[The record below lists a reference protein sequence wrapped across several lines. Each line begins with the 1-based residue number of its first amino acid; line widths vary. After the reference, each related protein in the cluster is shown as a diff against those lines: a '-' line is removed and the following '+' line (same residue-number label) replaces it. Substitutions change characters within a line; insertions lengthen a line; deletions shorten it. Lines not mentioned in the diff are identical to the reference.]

1 MRCVVACRHVSP
13 VERHEGDDVV
23 GGADHTV
30 PERLQP
36 RQHEPCHA
44 QATLQQGVGTGAG
57 AGAGMS

>member
-23 GGADHTV
+23 GGADHAV

-44 QATLQQGVGTGAG
+44 QAGLQQGQGQEYEEEQE
-57 AGAGMS
+57 